1 MISHFN
7 SPLGWIE
14 YETIDDD
21 LIKLA
26 FVEEPQEKHIK
37 NDTTFNALNDYFSH
51 HKKTFDVHVKFE
63 KGTEFQK
70 EVWEELLKI
79 PYGETRSYLDIARL
93 INRPKALRAVGQAC
107 KKNPVGIVVP
117 CHRVIG
123 KDNQMRGYSGKDH
136 INLKIALLQH
146 EKVNIK
152 PR

>member
-1 MISHFN
+1 M

-14 YETIDDD
+14 YETIDDE
-21 LIKLA
+21 LIRMS
-26 FVEEPQEKHIK
+26 FVDEPDKKQII

-51 HKKTFDVHVKFE
+51 HKKTFDIRIRFE

-70 EVWEELLKI
+70 EVWAELLKI
-79 PYGETRSYLDIARL
+79 PYGETRSYLDIAKL
-93 INRPKALRAVGQAC
+93 INRPKAMRAVGQAC

-123 KDNQMRGYSGKDH
+123 KDHEMKGYSGKDH
-136 INLKIALLQH
+136 INLKIALLEH